1 MQNRMRKLIMG
12 LVLILATGCR
22 ISTLFLD
29 SGLPEVY
36 PALDEPAATLDALR
50 TQTMAA
56 RLPTSLPETATPEI
70 VEGTGTDVPCA
81 YVWDTQPLQEETAL
95 LQVAFRNNSLSRAEV
110 WAEAYGERCVNVVT
124 KNTVGGFLILQTDV
138 HVRMAVLDME
148 DEDALGRLLAQITR
162 TVSELPEDAFPG
174 TQKGYVG
181 VEFSQDGELLNF
193 WYLLSEG
200 EDALE
205 VGLQGAVFLNAL
217 R

>member
-1 MQNRMRKLIMG
+1 MQNRPRKLIMG

-22 ISTLFLD
+22 MSTLFLD

-36 PALDEPAATLDALR
+36 PALDEPAATLDAQR

-56 RLPTSLPETATPEI
+56 RLPTALPETATPEI
-70 VEGTGTDVPCA
+70 VEGTETDVPCA

-95 LQVAFRNNSLSRAEV
+95 LQVAFKNNSLSRAEV
-110 WAEAYGERCVNVVT
+110 WAEAYGERCVNVDT

-148 DEDALGRLLAQITR
+148 DEDALGRLLVQITR
-162 TVSELPEDAFPG
+162 TAEPSCQKTAFPG

-181 VEFSQDGELLNF
+181 VEFSQDGELLNL
-193 WYLLSEG
+193 WYLLSDWRG
-200 EDALE
+200 SS
-205 VGLQGAVFLNAL
+205 
-217 R
+217 